1 MKAGRT
7 SIAVVIPCYNV
18 GEPLL
23 TLIPRI
29 GDLVSQIFVVDDRC
43 PKQTGH
49 IVEQTCSDPRVMV
62 LYHKVNQG
70 VGGAVITGYRQALI
84 DNATI
89 VVKIDGDG
97 QMDPADIPILVAPIL
112 NAECDYAKGN
122 RLYDSQSFE
131 GMPAVRLFGNA
142 ALSFVNKVTSG
153 YWDVMDPTNGY
164 TAIHRSALEKLPL
177 DRLDKGFF
185 FESDMLF
192 RLNVARAVVLD
203 VPIPARYGNEVSNLR
218 PFRVL
223 RQFPAK
229 FAKRFLK
236 RVFYN
241 YFVRDFNIAS
251 LNMILGFGLSLFGFV
266 YGAYHW
272 YQSIDSGIPASSG
285 TVMIA
290 ALPLVFGFQFLLSA
304 LNFDVANV
312 PRRPLQRHGSWI
324 RSLPNPLDSKT
335 NSPIN

>member
-1 MKAGRT
+1 
-7 SIAVVIPCYNV
+7 
-18 GEPLL
+18 
-23 TLIPRI
+23 
-29 GDLVSQIFVVDDRC
+29 
-43 PKQTGH
+43 
-49 IVEQTCSDPRVMV
+49 
-62 LYHKVNQG
+62 
-70 VGGAVITGYRQALI
+70 
-84 DNATI
+84 
-89 VVKIDGDG
+89 
-97 QMDPADIPILVAPIL
+97 MDPADIPVLVAPIL

-131 GMPAVRLFGNA
+131 GMPPVRLFGNA
-142 ALSFVNKVTSG
+142 ALSFINKVTSG

-164 TAIHRSALEKLPL
+164 TAIHKSALERLPL

-218 PFRVL
+218 AVRVL

-251 LNMILGFGLSLFGFV
+251 LNMILGAALSLFGFS

-272 YQSIDSGIPASSG
+272 YRSIDSGIPASSG

-304 LNFDVANV
+304 LNFDVTNV

-324 RSLPNPLDSKT
+324 RSLPNSVHSKT
-335 NSPIN
+335 NGPID